1 MTEHRVLHQ
10 GDLAGEGAVFP
21 PLSRANFAASYPEGP
36 HKLRHNLSAHPL
48 LELDAL
54 AELGEALPARSV
66 EYNRGD
72 VPIGVESQAGVAT
85 PGRRESHSLGGP
97 RASRRV
103 SG

>member
-54 AELGEALPARSV
+54 AELGEALPERSV
-66 EYNRGD
+66 EYD
-72 VPIGVESQAGVAT
+72 
-85 PGRRESHSLGGP
+85 RR
-97 RASRRV
+97 
-103 SG
+103 